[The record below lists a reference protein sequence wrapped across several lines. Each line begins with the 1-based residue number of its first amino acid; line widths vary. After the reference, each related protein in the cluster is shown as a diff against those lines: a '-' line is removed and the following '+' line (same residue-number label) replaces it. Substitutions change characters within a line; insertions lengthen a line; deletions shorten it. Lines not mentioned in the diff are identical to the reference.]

1 MFQFPVSMFIWLL
14 LLIFKKSYF
23 LRNLSNMEVD
33 YSEFD
38 LDNLDIISLGEG
50 FNEQD
55 FVLDELW
62 VFNIIDSFRIEVGSI
77 LILNRYM

>member
-1 MFQFPVSMFIWLL
+1 
-14 LLIFKKSYF
+14 
-23 LRNLSNMEVD
+23 MEVD